1 VGSANAITA
10 VDDFEGDGFWMVEE
24 AVVPAPIVNTKPDPM
39 LGAPDLIDNA
49 PHQEGEE
56 PFLSEEEWFGAVI
69 TPEDETYDRTHVEL
83 YDSGATRHISPY
95 KSDFTSYAPL
105 SPPVYL
111 NTANQQRFPAVG
123 RGTLVVQVPN
133 EDGTESELTLHGVLH
148 APAVGYTLVS
158 IAALDQEGYHTHIGA
173 GHMDLV
179 SPQGIRVGRIPRT
192 QGRLYKVVHD
202 ASDSAYVVEPVSIM
216 ELHRRMGHIAAASAR
231 KLVES
236 GAVVGIKL
244 DPESQER
251 DCNAC
256 IYARATRLPIPK
268 MRISPPAKNFGDEV
282 HTNVWGPSPIA
293 SRQGQRY
300 FVTFTDD
307 ATRFTITY
315 MIRTKDEAL
324 QSYKSFEAWAMT
336 QHHCKAIK
344 VLRSDRGG
352 EFMSKAF
359 DEHLAKAGTARK
371 LTPHDT
377 PQLNGIAERLNRT
390 LLERIRAVTHTSG
403 LPRSLWGEALRHA
416 TWLKNRMA
424 TRALDSKTPFEA
436 LYGRPPDLS
445 ALRSWGL
452 PVLMHSTDVS
462 KLHPRAREARWLGLD
477 VDTKAHRVYWPGPGN
492 VTVERNVYFGTSV
505 QLEGEGENLPV
516 AGNEPTDAPPSP
528 SIPPLPDTPSTLS
541 TAPKNTSQPQQQ
553 EETLTPL
560 RRSTRIRKPSRI
572 ICDLQSGEGT
582 APVTNLVH
590 PPRT

>member
-1 VGSANAITA
+1 MSTPTPEPTTSIEKLSAVIPRLEPNGSNWAIFQKRFRDAMKVTRRWAFFTGDKARPVPVDPAHPTTEETTKMEKWDYDDQVATYLLSQRLPDTTVMRLSGCDTTKEHWDMVTSEYQAKSSYAQADLHQTFLEMRCAKGGDVREFLSNLCYKREELAAAGVVVTEKEYERTILRGIPSDLATFASHLLSSALIVHNATSVNLDALINQINEEAERLKSRRAQGQKGGKKDGTTDEALAATGSEGRKKNRRKGDCHNCGKTGHWARECRSPKKEKDESAGTKAAQTSSTSQKPENKPVGSANAITA

-24 AVVPAPIVNTKPDPM
+24 AVVPAPTVNAKPNPM

-49 PHQEGEE
+49 SHQEGEE
-56 PFLSEEEWFGAVI
+56 PFLNEEEWFGAVI
-69 TPEDETYDRTHVEL
+69 TPEDETYDRTRVEL

-123 RGTLVVQVPN
+123 RGTLVIQVPN
-133 EDGTESELTLHGVLH
+133 ENGTESEITLHGVLH

-192 QGRLYKVVHD
+192 QGRLYKVVHG

-282 HTNVWGPSPIA
+282 HTDVWGPSPIA
-293 SRQGQRY
+293 SRQG
-300 FVTFTDD
+300 
-307 ATRFTITY
+307 
-315 MIRTKDEAL
+315 
-324 QSYKSFEAWAMT
+324 
-336 QHHCKAIK
+336 
-344 VLRSDRGG
+344 
-352 EFMSKAF
+352 
-359 DEHLAKAGTARK
+359 
-371 LTPHDT
+371 
-377 PQLNGIAERLNRT
+377 
-390 LLERIRAVTHTSG
+390 
-403 LPRSLWGEALRHA
+403 
-416 TWLKNRMA
+416 
-424 TRALDSKTPFEA
+424 
-436 LYGRPPDLS
+436 
-445 ALRSWGL
+445 
-452 PVLMHSTDVS
+452 
-462 KLHPRAREARWLGLD
+462 
-477 VDTKAHRVYWPGPGN
+477 
-492 VTVERNVYFGTSV
+492 
-505 QLEGEGENLPV
+505 
-516 AGNEPTDAPPSP
+516 
-528 SIPPLPDTPSTLS
+528 
-541 TAPKNTSQPQQQ
+541 
-553 EETLTPL
+553 
-560 RRSTRIRKPSRI
+560 
-572 ICDLQSGEGT
+572 
-582 APVTNLVH
+582 
-590 PPRT
+590 